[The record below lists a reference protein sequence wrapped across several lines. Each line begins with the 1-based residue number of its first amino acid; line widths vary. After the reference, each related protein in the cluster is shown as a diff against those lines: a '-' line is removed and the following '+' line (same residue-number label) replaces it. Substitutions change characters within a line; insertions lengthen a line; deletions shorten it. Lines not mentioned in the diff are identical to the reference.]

1 MFWSKVVNKMRRFG
15 RVFRYILVRALAVFV
30 GVVIGV
36 LGFFGGEKS
45 KKKFLLEFS
54 KIFTQKTFT
63 FTIISSTKNKQ

>member
-15 RVFRYILVRALAVFV
+15 RLFRYILVRALAVLV

-36 LGFFGGEKS
+36 FGWGKMQ
-45 KKKFLLEFS
+45 KKFLLEFS